1 VAAVDLLAPEVGE
14 ICGGSL
20 REERLELL
28 QQALDRTG
36 FTESLSWL
44 DFIFCCGSSVCCT
57 TVVVVFVVVVVV
69 VGSRSCSIAL
79 LLLTTWTK
87 KNKN

>member
-20 REERLELL
+20 REERYSQL

-36 FTESLSWL
+36 FTEALGWL
-44 DFIFCCGSSVCCT
+44 VYAYIFMVEITIG
-57 TVVVVFVVVVVV
+57 
-69 VGSRSCSIAL
+69 
-79 LLLTTWTK
+79 
-87 KNKN
+87 